1 MIHKKNFTNFHQQE
15 IWISHKNRI
24 TTTYLVGHLESETIC
39 SYEIQ

>member
-1 MIHKKNFTNFHQQE
+1 MIPIQKKLYQLSPTIN
-15 IWISHKNRI
+15 IDI